1 MKRLLKMGIMGSPG
15 PQTNSVKL
23 EVYLTVLEQA
33 AHALNTTPFL
43 SQENFGL
50 LTPNHFINPWYTSQ
64 VMVRELPE
72 SNMLEL
78 KRARYNLV
86 HQMVKINEAMKEEI
100 CLDLE
105 RWRQSRLKLSKN
117 KSLESVNSGDLVM
130 IRCTSK
136 HDPPQFGLVISLEN
150 QGRHGMV
157 QLKSGYR
164 LVASGAT

>member
-1 MKRLLKMGIMGSPG
+1 MGNPG

-33 AHALNTTPFL
+33 ADALNSTPFL

-64 VMVRELPE
+64 VVVRELPE

-105 RWRQSRLKLSKN
+105 RWRQSWLKLSN
-117 KSLESVNSGDLVM
+117 
-130 IRCTSK
+130 
-136 HDPPQFGLVISLEN
+136 ISPE
-150 QGRHGMV
+150 
-157 QLKSGYR
+157 KAPS
-164 LVASGAT
+164 S